1 MILKS
6 RCFSD
11 ILDKPPKRGPMSKKT
26 LCLNILF
33 TVLILAAATVLAYL
47 FFYLGKNTTSVAI
60 IYILAVVFISR
71 YTDGYVPGIISS
83 FVGVICVNYIFT
95 YPFMK
100 FNFTI
105 DGYPVTF
112 VGMIIIA
119 SLISTMTSHLKLQSR
134 IINEREKLLME
145 AEKETMRANLLRA
158 ISHDLRTPL
167 TGIIGASSAYLE
179 NQENLSEKAKTACV
193 KNIYEDSNWLLNMV
207 ENLLT
212 ITRIQTSNMAI
223 HKTSELLEEVVAEAV
238 QRLRKRLPDAN
249 IQIHIPED
257 FILIPMDATLI
268 EQVLINLM
276 ENAYYHGNPHEPII
290 LHVFPE
296 DDQVCFEVLDFGKG
310 IPEDKLP
317 VIFDGSP
324 STPNASGDSRKGM
337 GIGLTIC
344 RTIILAHKGKIYA
357 ENPEHGAKL
366 SFCLPL
372 REEKEHDD

>member
-1 MILKS
+1 M
-6 RCFSD
+6 
-11 ILDKPPKRGPMSKKT
+11 
-26 LCLNILF
+26 
-33 TVLILAAATVLAYL
+33 
-47 FFYLGKNTTSVAI
+47 
-60 IYILAVVFISR
+60 
-71 YTDGYVPGIISS
+71 
-83 FVGVICVNYIFT
+83 
-95 YPFMK
+95 
-100 FNFTI
+100 
-105 DGYPVTF
+105 
-112 VGMIIIA
+112 
-119 SLISTMTSHLKLQSR
+119 
-134 IINEREKLLME
+134 
-145 AEKETMRANLLRA
+145 
-158 ISHDLRTPL
+158 
-167 TGIIGASSAYLE
+167 
-179 NQENLSEKAKTACV
+179 
-193 KNIYEDSNWLLNMV
+193 
-207 ENLLT
+207 
-212 ITRIQTSNMAI
+212 
-223 HKTSELLEEVVAEAV
+223 VAEAV

-357 ENPEHGAKL
+357 ENHEHGAKL

>member
-1 MILKS
+1 MNKPSSFFIDHPPSKS
-6 RCFSD
+6 
-11 ILDKPPKRGPMSKKT
+11 PMPKKT
-26 LCLNILF
+26 LWLNILF
-33 TVLILAAATVLAYL
+33 TTAILAVATLLAYL

-71 YTDGYVPGIISS
+71 YTAGYIPGIISS
-83 FVGVICVNYIFT
+83 FIGVICVNYIFT

-112 VGMIIIA
+112 TGMIIIA
-119 SLISTMTSHLKLQSR
+119 SIISTMTSHLKLQSR
-134 IINEREKLLME
+134 IIHEREKLLME

-167 TGIIGASSAYLE
+167 TGIIGTSSAYLE
-179 NQENLSEKAKTACV
+179 NQETLSEKEKTAFV
-193 KNIYEDSNWLLNMV
+193 QNIYEDSNWLLNMV

-212 ITRIQTSNMAI
+212 ITRIRASNTAL

-238 QRLRKRLPDAN
+238 QRLRKRLPHAD
-249 IQIHIPED
+249 IQVHIPED
-257 FILIPMDATLI
+257 FILIPMDAMLI

-276 ENAYYHGNPHEPII
+276 ENAYYHGNANQPII
-290 LHVFPE
+290 LNIFPRNH
-296 DDQVCFEVLDFGKG
+296 QIYFEILDFGEG
-310 IPEDKLP
+310 IPEEKLP
-317 VIFDGSP
+317 FIFYGNP
-324 STPNASGDSRKGM
+324 STPNQSGDSRKGM

-344 RTIILAHKGKIYA
+344 RTIILAHKGEIHA
-357 ENPEHGAKL
+357 ENHEHGAKL

-372 REEKEHDD
+372 REDEEHDA

>member
-1 MILKS
+1 M
-6 RCFSD
+6 
-11 ILDKPPKRGPMSKKT
+11 PKKT
-26 LCLNILF
+26 LWLNILF
-33 TVLILAAATVLAYL
+33 TTAILAVATLLAYL

-71 YTDGYVPGIISS
+71 YTAGYIPGIISS
-83 FVGVICVNYIFT
+83 FIGVICVNYIFT

-112 VGMIIIA
+112 TGMIIIA
-119 SLISTMTSHLKLQSR
+119 SIISTMTSHLKLQSR
-134 IINEREKLLME
+134 IIHEREKLLME

-167 TGIIGASSAYLE
+167 TGIIGTSSAYLE
-179 NQENLSEKAKTACV
+179 NQETLSEKEKTAFV
-193 KNIYEDSNWLLNMV
+193 QNIYEDSNWLLNMV

-212 ITRIQTSNMAI
+212 ITRIRASNTAL

-238 QRLRKRLPDAN
+238 QRLRKRLPHAD
-249 IQIHIPED
+249 IQVHIPED
-257 FILIPMDATLI
+257 FILIPMDAMLI

-276 ENAYYHGNPHEPII
+276 ENAYYHGNANQPII
-290 LHVFPE
+290 LNIFPRNH
-296 DDQVCFEVLDFGKG
+296 QIYFEILDFGEG
-310 IPEDKLP
+310 IPEEKLP
-317 VIFDGSP
+317 FIFDGNP
-324 STPNASGDSRKGM
+324 STPNQSGDSRKGM

-344 RTIILAHKGKIYA
+344 RTIILAHKGEIHA
-357 ENPEHGAKL
+357 ENHEHGAKL

-372 REEKEHDD
+372 REDEEHDA